1 MELWNAVIKSQILW
15 QIIVSAVDDSTD
27 NCTLNGLSGKY
38 ITTTTTTTT
47 RRSVVVKKKSEIR
60 TVRVRDKSEQK
71 IEKLLIVCVICTLPG
86 PSATYNN
93 WQWTWNRLSFDG
105 VCLFTKI
112 QLKIILHSSS
122 SSSSSTSTSTFTRSV
137 SSFHFKPQ

>member
-27 NCTLNGLSGKY
+27 NCTLNGLSGKF
-38 ITTTTTTTT
+38 ITTTTK
-47 RRSVVVKKKSEIR
+47 RSVVVKKKSEIR

-122 SSSSSTSTSTFTRSV
+122 SSSSSTSSTFTRSV